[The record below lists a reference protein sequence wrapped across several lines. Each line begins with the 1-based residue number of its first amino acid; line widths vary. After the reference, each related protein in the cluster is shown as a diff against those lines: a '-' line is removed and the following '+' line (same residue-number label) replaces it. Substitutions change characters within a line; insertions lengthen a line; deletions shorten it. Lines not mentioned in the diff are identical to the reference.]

1 MKHGV
6 LSLFNGTGGLDL
18 GFHRRF
24 EFLGRER
31 RKYRFEIVVVY
42 DNSKKVRCIITVCP
56 LLSNVTCTNHL
67 LHNP

>member
-6 LSLFNGTGGLDL
+6 LSLFNGASGLDL

-42 DNSKKVRCIITVCP
+42 DNSKKVRCIITV
-56 LLSNVTCTNHL
+56 
-67 LHNP
+67 